1 MEHDS
6 ADDSVIQYHF
16 EFADGRSWQH
26 RVDLDSTPAVGQSLE
41 VLPEWTRLGFQQ
53 CSHCPLREAD
63 SPYCPFAVALLEPVE
78 VLAQLPSYEN
88 VAVQVLWRGRDIRQR
103 TTLQRAFGSLL
114 GVIGASSG
122 CPHTRLLKP
131 MAWFHLPFSSSDE
144 TLYRVFGT
152 FLLGQYL
159 RQQRGLSSD
168 WTLSDLRE
176 LYGNLRLVNKGM
188 TKRLRGAA
196 LEDSGPNGMILLD
209 LLAADTLYSLD
220 QYDGELDRF
229 FEEFFH

>member
-6 ADDSVIQYHF
+6 ADDSVIQYIF

-26 RVDLDSTPAVGQSLE
+26 RVDLAATSSVEQPLE
-41 VLPEWTRLGFQQ
+41 TLPEWTRLGSQQ
-53 CSHCPLREAD
+53 CDHCPLREAEF
-63 SPYCPFAVALLEPVE
+63 SHCPFAVALLKPVE
-78 VLAQLPSYEN
+78 VLAQLPSYET
-88 VAVQVLWRGRDIRQR
+88 VSVQVLWRDRDIRQR

-144 TLYRVFGT
+144 SLYRVFGT
-152 FLLGQYL
+152 YLLGQYL
-159 RQQRGLSSD
+159 RQQRGLEPD
-168 WTLSDLRE
+168 WVLSELRA
-176 LYGNLRLVNKGM
+176 LYRNLRTVNLGM
-188 TKRLRGAA
+188 TARLRSAS

-209 LLAADTLYSLD
+209 LLAMDTLYSID

-229 FEEFFH
+229 FEAFFH